1 MRHFLFFFISFFVIC
16 SIVVSAHA
24 LEDNPLSFYPFE
36 DVVDDDVLND
46 PPSEFELVDGQVVPV
61 EEVDPDPVPVIV
73 VPDPEG
79 EVYPSLYAAGSPGLS
94 IGTTPP
100 SDSPFFGSGW
110 ITGTDS
116 RLGRV
121 TLYFPID
128 FQRGH
133 WGVDSNG
140 YLMNITS
147 SSMSG
152 YLDGVYNN
160 SVSASGFTYPRY
172 RDQSGSS
179 WEYYDLHL
187 IPENSN
193 MEIAVEHENLV
204 PVEDVLP
211 YFVILLL
218 GGLFVC
224 FMKRS

>member
-1 MRHFLFFFISFFVIC
+1 MRHFLFFSISCFAIC

-24 LEDNPLSFYPFE
+24 LEGNPLSFYSFE

-46 PPSEFELVDGQVVPV
+46 PPPEFELVDGEVVPV
-61 EEVDPDPVPVIV
+61 EEVDPEPVPVIV

-140 YLMNITS
+140 Y
-147 SSMSG
+147 
-152 YLDGVYNN
+152 VP
-160 SVSASGFTYPRY
+160 A
-172 RDQSGSS
+172 
-179 WEYYDLHL
+179 
-187 IPENSN
+187 PE
-193 MEIAVEHENLV
+193 EV
-204 PVEDVLP
+204 PGIFLW
-211 YFVILLL
+211 
-218 GGLFVC
+218 
-224 FMKRS
+224 